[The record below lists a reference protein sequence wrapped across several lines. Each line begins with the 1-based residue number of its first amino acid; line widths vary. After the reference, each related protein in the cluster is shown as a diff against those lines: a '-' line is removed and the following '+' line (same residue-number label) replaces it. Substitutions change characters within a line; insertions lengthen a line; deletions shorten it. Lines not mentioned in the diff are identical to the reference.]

1 MKKLLSIL
9 LSCMLFSL
17 PTIGSTQELKDE
29 IKDVLKKNPSILIE
43 VINENPV
50 IFIEALQKASRK
62 AQALGAAQKQE
73 SGQAKLEAAFANPFK
88 PLIRKDEAIRG
99 TRGAPIVIVE
109 YSDFQCPYCSRG
121 NATVKTLL
129 KKYKGKIQFIYKHL
143 PLSFHSEAKKTA
155 QYYEA
160 IRMQSDKLAFKFH
173 DNIFV
178 DINKLKGG
186 EKALKALAKKSGV
199 NMKKLKQTLKN
210 KIDSINARIQ
220 DDINE
225 AQKFGFQGTPAF
237 VVNGIPIE
245 GAYPVDYF
253 EGLIKE
259 FQKRKMIK
267 L

>member
-1 MKKLLSIL
+1 MNKIFSIL
-9 LSCMLFSL
+9 LASIIFSISA
-17 PTIGSTQELKDE
+17 TASAQNLKNE

-50 IFIEALQKASRK
+50 LFIEALQNASRK
-62 AQALGAAQKQE
+62 AQALSATKKQK
-73 SGQAKLEAAFANPFK
+73 SANAKLEAAFANPLK
-88 PLIRKDEAIRG
+88 PKIRKDEAIRG
-99 TRGAPIVIVE
+99 TRGAPITIVE
-109 YSDFQCPYCSRG
+109 YSDFQCPFCSRG
-121 NATVKTLL
+121 NETVKTLM
-129 KKYKGKIQFIYKHL
+129 KKYKGKIQFVYKHL

-186 EKALKALAKKSGV
+186 EKALKALAKKSGA
-199 NMKKLKQTLKN
+199 NMKKLASTLKN
-210 KIDSINARIQ
+210 KIDSINKRIQ

-237 VVNGIPIE
+237 IVNGIPIE

-253 EGLIKE
+253 EGLIAE